1 MLALWAVLILLEVKA
16 TVRRCGRVYLL
27 LRRYFGVG
35 SGSDAVF
42 TDIHSG
48 LAGSCCFKLIWFE
61 MVKPICGPPLPPP
74 KLSWRRHVAC
84 IQLQQQLKLRSA
96 SGNLQSES

>member
-1 MLALWAVLILLEVKA
+1 MNRLRTEEIKMLALWAVLILLEVKA

-61 MVKPICGPPLPPP
+61 MVKPICGPPPSSPQVVLETSRG
-74 KLSWRRHVAC
+74 LH
-84 IQLQQQLKLRSA
+84 SA
-96 SGNLQSES
+96 SAAA